1 MIKSIYKKIFKLADK
16 NIVKKCLKTNY
27 KISKFVTDKVDFVY
41 GKDIK
46 RNRFDLYYPKNNN
59 QKLPTILN
67 VHGGGYVAGSKE
79 NEIEYCCKLAE
90 LGFCVINMEYTL
102 SEQEGFPKPVY
113 EVFDLFNYIEN
124 DKEISSHIDYDKF
137 FLAGDSAGGHIVSSV
152 ANIQCNDE
160 IKKRFGVEGGPEIKG
175 LILNSPVFGAFRF
188 GNLPFIKRDF
198 EKIVFGKYVG
208 SELQNYCHNLDI
220 LTDKFP
226 PVIIFSASND
236 FIKIH
241 ANMFCKKA
249 KELGLNVQSYTFV
262 TGKHL
267 GHDFVIYNLSD
278 KEGIFA
284 LEKIK
289 TFVNDVIDGN
299 LKQGVFCEKI
309 NLSKVERLEKRNKKK
324 KDKKKDNNKN
334 LSEKSL

>member
-16 NIVKKCLKTNY
+16 SIVKKCLKINY
-27 KISKFVTDKVDFVY
+27 KMSEFVTSKVDLVY
-41 GKDIK
+41 GKDSK

-59 QKLPTILN
+59 YKLPTILN

-102 SEQEGFPKPVY
+102 SEQEGFPKPVF
-113 EVFDLFNYIEN
+113 EVFDLFNYIEKN
-124 DKEISSHIDYDKF
+124 EEISSHIDYDNF

-152 ANIQCNDE
+152 ANIQCNE
-160 IKKRFGVEGGPEIKG
+160 KIKEHFKVVGGPEIKG
-175 LILNSPVFGAFRF
+175 VILNSPVFGAFRF
-188 GNLPFIKRDF
+188 GNLPFIKKDF
-198 EKIVFGKYVG
+198 EKIVFGEYAG

-249 KELGLNVQSYTFV
+249 KELGLNVRSYTFL

-267 GHDFVIYNLSD
+267 GHDFIIYNLRE
-278 KEGIFA
+278 KEGKFA
-284 LEKIK
+284 LEQIK
-289 TFVNDVIDGN
+289 NFVYDVVDEK

-309 NLSKVERLEKRNKKK
+309 NLSKIERLEKKKNKKK
-324 KDKKKDNNKN
+324 ENNN
-334 LSEKSL
+334 SNITERE